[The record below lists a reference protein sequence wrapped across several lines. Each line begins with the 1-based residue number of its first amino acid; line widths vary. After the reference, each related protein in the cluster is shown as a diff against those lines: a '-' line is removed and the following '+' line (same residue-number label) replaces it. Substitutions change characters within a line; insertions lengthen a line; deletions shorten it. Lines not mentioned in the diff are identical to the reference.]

1 MRRHV
6 EIVNRRRVFGLLR
19 KGRGIVNYDDNDARI
34 SMSSLRIVD
43 TRPIRW
49 LVWTH
54 SSEFVAGI
62 LRPRTL
68 VPGTSAQLAIEAEAI
83 RSVLYLIRQRISQ
96 SREYM
101 SGVLLNQLD
110 LRSRQLRTPPLR
122 QTLADEA
129 TLH

>member
-1 MRRHV
+1 
-6 EIVNRRRVFGLLR
+6 
-19 KGRGIVNYDDNDARI
+19 
-34 SMSSLRIVD
+34 MSSLRIVD

-54 SSEFVAGI
+54 SSEFVAEI
-62 LRPRTL
+62 LRARTL